1 MNHTATYS
9 PEDNKLRIYPACR
22 LAREDY
28 DRVRAAGFIWAP
40 KQEIF
45 VAPMWTPE
53 REDLAIEMCGEIGDE
68 DKSLV
73 ERAEERADRFEDY
86 SGSRANDADSAR
98 RAVSAIADNIPFG
111 QPILVGHH
119 SEKRARKDAERIE
132 NGMRKAVKMWETSQY
147 WQSRAAGAIRAA
159 KYKERSDVRAR
170 RVKGLEADKRKREKA
185 SAEAAK
191 FSAAWSKVQE
201 VINAGDNE
209 KAQKMALAVANYDH
223 VSAEFPVSHYPR
235 AEGVSKY
242 EGMQSLWS
250 ALDGGII
257 GATKAAEIALH
268 VHNRGISHRARW
280 IAHYSNRIAYEKA
293 MLGESG
299 GIATDR
305 TGPEVG
311 GAVMCLWGPRGGWA
325 YIKKVNKVTVT
336 IWHQWN
342 QGGRVFKHNEPLDKI
357 RDVMTKA
364 QVEEARA
371 AGKIQEAPE
380 GVGFWLMQSRDDFD
394 KAEAKREQ
402 AKPEPKTEAAYFEAM
417 KASLKAGV
425 EVVTANQ
432 LFPTP
437 APLAARVATLADI
450 QAGDRVLEPSA
461 GTGSLLGAIGCRM
474 FAEPS
479 TVPYTERDQIH
490 AIEINQKLAGKL
502 QADFP
507 LINVHCADFL
517 EYEPTAFVPFER
529 IVMNPP
535 FENGSDIKHIQHAV
549 KFLSPG
555 GRLVAI
561 CANGPRQREKLM
573 PIADEW
579 HDLPAGTFAES
590 GTMVNSALLVI
601 NA

>member
-22 LAREDY
+22 LSREDY

-53 REDLAIEMCGEIGDE
+53 REDLAVEMCGEIGDE

-73 ERAEERADRFEDY
+73 ERAEERAERFEDY
-86 SGSRANDADSAR
+86 SDARANDADSAR
-98 RAVSAIADNIPFG
+98 RGVSAIADNIPFG

-119 SEKRARKDAERIE
+119 SEKRARKDAGRIE

-147 WQSRAAGAIRAA
+147 WQSRAAGAVRAA
-159 KYKERSDVRAR
+159 KYKERADVRAR
-170 RVKGLEADKRKREKA
+170 RIKKLEAEMRKSQKSLADCEKA
-185 SAEAAK
+185 LKVWSNPALTLDQAINFSGFSRFSMPRKDGDRPDFNQNPSAYDALTNSYPNLYAPRTLD
-191 FSAAWSKVQE
+191 E
-201 VINAGDNE
+201 VVSR
-209 KAQKMALAVANYDH
+209 AV
-223 VSAEFPVSHYPR
+223 EIYPR
-235 AEGVSKY
+235 Y
-242 EGMQSLWS
+242 
-250 ALDGGII
+250 
-257 GATKAAEIALH
+257 
-268 VHNRGISHRARW
+268 
-280 IAHYSNRIAYEKA
+280 IAHYSRWVSHYENRIAYEKT

-311 GAVMCLWGPRGGWA
+311 GAIMCLWGPRGGWA

-336 IWHQWN
+336 ILHQWN

-380 GVGFWLMQSRDDFD
+380 GVGFWLMHSRDEFD
-394 KAEAKREQ
+394 KAEARREQ
-402 AKPEPKTEAAYFEAM
+402 AKPEPAPEAADFEAM
-417 KASLKAGV
+417 KASLRAGV
-425 EVVTANQ
+425 QVVTANQ

-437 APLAARVATLADI
+437 APLAVRVATLADI
-450 QAGDRVLEPSA
+450 QPGNRVLEPSA
-461 GTGSLLGAIGCRM
+461 GTGSLLGALGCRM

-502 QADFP
+502 QAEFP
-507 LINVHCADFL
+507 LANVHCADFL

-535 FENGSDIKHIQHAV
+535 FENGADIKHIEHAV
-549 KFLSPG
+549 KFLATG

-573 PIADEW
+573 PLVSEW
-579 HDLPAGTFAES
+579 HDLPAVTFAES

>member
-9 PEDNKLRIYPACR
+9 PEDNKIRIYPACR
-22 LAREDY
+22 LSREDY

-45 VAPMWTPE
+45 VAPMWTPQ

-68 DKSLV
+68 DTSLV

-86 SGSRANDADSAR
+86 SESRASDADSAR
-98 RAVSAIADNIPFG
+98 KAVSAIADNIPFG

-119 SEKRARKDAERIE
+119 SERHARKDAERIE

-147 WQSRAAGAIRAA
+147 WQRRAAGAIRAA
-159 KYKERSDVRAR
+159 KYKERPDVRAR
-170 RVKGLEADKRKREKA
+170 RIKKIEADLRKSEKSKADCEKA
-185 SAEAAK
+185 LKVWSNPALTLEQATAFSGFSGFTMPRKEGDRPDFDQRPSAY
-191 FSAAWSKVQE
+191 
-201 VINAGDNE
+201 D
-209 KAQKMALAVANYDH
+209 ALTG
-223 VSAEFPVSHYPR
+223 HYPNLYAPR
-235 AEGVSKY
+235 TLAEVVEQAVKMY
-242 EGMQSLWS
+242 PRY
-250 ALDGGII
+250 I
-257 GATKAAEIALH
+257 AAH
-268 VHNRGISHRARW
+268 SRW
-280 IAHYSNRIAYEKA
+280 IAHYTNRIAYERA

-299 GIATDR
+299 GLATDK

-311 GAVMCLWGPRGGWA
+311 GAVMCLWAPRGGWA

-380 GVGFWLMQSRDDFD
+380 GIGFWLMQSRDDFD

-402 AKPEPKTEAAYFEAM
+402 PKPEAADFEAM
-417 KASLKAGV
+417 KQSLRAGV
-425 EVVTANQ
+425 QVVTANQ

-437 APLAARVATLADI
+437 APLAERVAKAADI
-450 QAGDRVLEPSA
+450 QPGDRVLEPSA

-474 FAEPS
+474 FAGAS

-507 LINVHCADFL
+507 LTNVHCADFL
-517 EYEPTAFVPFER
+517 EFEPTAFVPFER

-535 FENGSDIKHIQHAV
+535 FENGSDIRHIEHAV

-573 PIADEW
+573 PIASEW